1 MSKSPW
7 RKKPIS
13 AFEAD
18 MKKNDL
24 NRILGRWGLTS
35 LGIGA
40 IIGGGIFTLTGIA
53 AHDHAGP
60 ALALAF
66 VIAGIGC
73 LFASLCYAEFAA
85 VLPVEGSAYAY
96 SYGTIG
102 EIFAW
107 IIGWNLILEYMM
119 GATTVAVSWS
129 GYFGKLL
136 DLIHIHL
143 PIWMMMDYSTAK
155 ATVNEAMGISQ
166 LQDFLLHLNPKINF
180 NLLADGLVEKK
191 EALKALNVDNAKQVG
206 NLIATELSMAD
217 ISQLKE
223 GAKSLSPEA
232 LQSADLAAIKA
243 SLKTSSP
250 EAFALVQ
257 ETKNLNSVID
267 IASGSNSAELAK
279 HYSNIKLPGFA
290 FNVPAFLITWIVTSI
305 LVKGIKEAAR
315 TNNII
320 VIVKVAVVLFVIIAG
335 AFYVNTA
342 NWTPF
347 IPEKFV
353 DFKGTS
359 HFGFS
364 GVLTAATIVFF
375 AYIGFDAVSTQ
386 AGEAKN
392 PKRDVPFAILA
403 SLIICTVLYILVSL
417 VLTGMVKYNELDLRA
432 PVASAFDGIGL
443 NWAVYIIVIAATAG
457 LTSVMLVMMLGQTRI
472 FLGMAK
478 DGLLPKKLFGYI
490 HPKFKTP
497 SRSTILVGAIISI
510 VAALSPITSL
520 SEMCSM
526 GTLLAFSMISIAVVV
541 LRVKEPNLDRPFR
554 TPGLYIIGPLGALF
568 NFGLMYFVR
577 PETWVAFLIWT
588 ALGVIVYFL
597 YSRNK
602 SHLNK
607 HNFEKSITGIDAIVN
622 VSKDLT
628 EDEE

>member
-1 MSKSPW
+1 MAKSPW

-66 VIAGIGC
+66 VIAGVGC
-73 LFASLCYAEFAA
+73 LFASLCYAEFSA

-96 SYGTIG
+96 SYGTVG

-136 DLIHIHL
+136 DLIHVHL
-143 PIWMMMDYSTAK
+143 PIWLMMDYSTAK
-155 ATVNEAMGISQ
+155 ATVADALGVTQI
-166 LQDFLLHLNPKINF
+166 QDYLMSIQPKMDIKLLGQA
-180 NLLADGLVEKK
+180 LAEKK
-191 EALKALNVDNAKQVG
+191 SALKALHFQNSKEV
-206 NLIATELSMAD
+206 IAH
-217 ISQLKE
+217 IQSQLPDMSTIKSSLKNSKE
-223 GAKSLSPEA
+223 AYLLIKEAKSPTTL
-232 LQSADLAAIKA
+232 
-243 SLKTSSP
+243 
-250 EAFALVQ
+250 
-257 ETKNLNSVID
+257 ID
-267 IASGSNSAELAK
+267 IANGSNAEELKK
-279 HYSNIKLPGFA
+279 HYSDISLPGFA
-290 FNVPAFLITWIVTSI
+290 INLPAFLITWVVTSI
-305 LVKGIKEAAR
+305 LVKGIKEAAK

-320 VIVKVAVVLFVIIAG
+320 VILKVLVVLFVIIAG
-335 AFYVNTA
+335 AFYINTA

-347 IPEKFV
+347 IPNETV
-353 DFKGTS
+353 DYKGIS
-359 HFGFS
+359 HFGIS

-392 PKRDVPFAILA
+392 PKKDIPFAIIA
-403 SLIICTVLYILVSL
+403 SLVICTVLYILVSL
-417 VLTGMVKYNELDLRA
+417 VLTGMVKYSELDMRA
-432 PVASAFDGIGL
+432 PVASAFSGVGL
-443 NWAVYIIVIAATAG
+443 TWAVYIIVIAATAG
-457 LTSVMLVMMLGQTRI
+457 LISVMLVMMLGQTRI

-478 DGLLPKKLFGYI
+478 DGLLPKNMFGYI

-510 VAALSPITSL
+510 VAAVTPINSV

-541 LRVKEPNLDRPFR
+541 LRVKQPQLERPFK
-554 TPGLYIIGPLGALF
+554 TPLLFLVGPLGAAF
-568 NFGLMYFVR
+568 NISLMYFVR
-577 PETWVAFLIWT
+577 PETWVAFLCWST
-588 ALGVIVYFL
+588 LGVIVYFL
-597 YSRNK
+597 YSRNH
-602 SHLNK
+602 SHLNNLELADSLRG
-607 HNFEKSITGIDAIVN
+607 HDAIVN
-622 VSKDLT
+622 AS
-628 EDEE
+628 EDNTKQE

>member
-1 MSKSPW
+1 MARSPW

-66 VIAGIGC
+66 VIAGVGC
-73 LFASLCYAEFAA
+73 LFASLCYAEFSA

-96 SYGTIG
+96 SYGTVG

-143 PIWMMMDYSTAK
+143 PIWLMMDYSTAK
-155 ATVNEAMGISQ
+155 ATVADALGVSQVQDYLLSIQPKMDFKLLSQGLAEKKSALKELHFQNSKEVIAHIQSQ
-166 LQDFLLHLNPKINF
+166 LPDM
-180 NLLADGLVEKK
+180 
-191 EALKALNVDNAKQVG
+191 
-206 NLIATELSMAD
+206 AT
-217 ISQLKE
+217 
-223 GAKSLSPEA
+223 
-232 LQSADLAAIKA
+232 IKN
-243 SLKTSSP
+243 SLKNSK
-250 EAFALVQ
+250 EAFALIKEAKSPTTLV
-257 ETKNLNSVID
+257 D
-267 IASGSNSAELAK
+267 IANGSNAEELRK
-279 HYSNIKLPGFA
+279 HYSDISLPGFA
-290 FNVPAFLITWIVTSI
+290 VNLPAFLITWVVTSI
-305 LVKGIKEAAR
+305 LVKGIKEAAK

-320 VIVKVAVVLFVIIAG
+320 VVVKVLVVLFVIIAG
-335 AFYVNTA
+335 AFYIDTA

-347 IPEKFV
+347 IPDEYV
-353 DFKGTS
+353 DYKGTS
-359 HFGFS
+359 HFGVS

-392 PKRDVPFAILA
+392 PKKDVPFAIIA
-403 SLIICTVLYILVSL
+403 SLIICTLLYILVSL
-417 VLTGMVKYNELDLRA
+417 VLTGMVKYSELDMRA
-432 PVASAFDGIGL
+432 PVASAFSGVGL
-443 NWAVYIIVIAATAG
+443 TWAVYIIVIAATAG
-457 LTSVMLVMMLGQTRI
+457 LISVMLVMMLGQTRI

-478 DGLLPKKLFGYI
+478 DGLLPKNMFGYI

-510 VAALSPITSL
+510 VAAVTPINSV

-526 GTLLAFSMISIAVVV
+526 GTLLAFAMISIAVVV
-541 LRVKEPNLDRPFR
+541 LRVKQPQLDRPFK
-554 TPGLYIIGPLGALF
+554 TPALFIVGPLGAAF
-568 NFGLMYFVR
+568 NISLMYFVR
-577 PETWVAFLIWT
+577 PETWVAFLCWST
-588 ALGVIVYFL
+588 LGIIVYFL
-597 YSRNK
+597 YSRNH
-602 SHLNK
+602 SHLNELELAESLRG
-607 HNFEKSITGIDAIVN
+607 HDAILN
-622 VSKDLT
+622 ASEDNT
-628 EDEE
+628 EQE